1 MKKILFVLYISLCF
15 SLNLTLIDYHD
26 PQAHHILDA
35 EIYENTLI
43 VSGYIQGIELYDVSN
58 SGQLNHLSHFTL
70 SGGGGGGGGTKSN
83 CVSAT
88 NGYAYFTSNN
98 GLYVVNISNPLNP
111 INNGSVPGTN
121 NFILENLKAKDNVLI
136 VACHEDGAR
145 IYDISNPSN
154 PIYKSTIFTN
164 NSWAVEL
171 KDDFAYVADND
182 NILVVNISNLNEP
195 EVLSTLYAGNA
206 IKDIVVDSNKLY
218 VALGSDGVSIYN
230 IDDLSSPELLDTYNT
245 SSLANRLSPFM
256 DKVAVSDWDDVEI
269 LDWDGN
275 NLNLVGYKNTTNRT
289 MAIATKDNYIFSA
302 EWAAI
307 QSMEFG
313 VVSGPDLDLSS
324 TYIIYPYV
332 ENGNSFSMYIE
343 AINNGGQIL
352 SILDNYTTNPE
363 FEVINPLNELLPGE
377 GQLVELVY
385 NASNSNAS
393 GSYRIFS
400 NDVDQ
405 SQIICSL
412 VGNVDG
418 ANIGEYAPNF
428 NLEIVANGT
437 GYFQLSDYLGTVVV
451 LAFFAPN

>member
-1 MKKILFVLYISLCF
+1 M
-15 SLNLTLIDYHD
+15 
-26 PQAHHILDA
+26 
-35 EIYENTLI
+35 
-43 VSGYIQGIELYDVSN
+43 
-58 SGQLNHLSHFTL
+58 
-70 SGGGGGGGGTKSN
+70 
-83 CVSAT
+83 
-88 NGYAYFTSNN
+88 
-98 GLYVVNISNPLNP
+98 
-111 INNGSVPGTN
+111 
-121 NFILENLKAKDNVLI
+121 
-136 VACHEDGAR
+136 
-145 IYDISNPSN
+145 
-154 PIYKSTIFTN
+154 
-164 NSWAVEL
+164 
-171 KDDFAYVADND
+171 
-182 NILVVNISNLNEP
+182 
-195 EVLSTLYAGNA
+195 
-206 IKDIVVDSNKLY
+206 VDSNKLY

-269 LDWDGN
+269 LDWNGN

-400 NDVDQ
+400 NDIDQ

-418 ANIGEYAPNF
+418 ANIGESAPNF

-451 LAFFAPN
+451 LAFFAPNRPVCSPELSDMETLIWQSYPQNEVIVLGIINTSNQGMINTFVEENSISFPIVYDPGSSGGVQGGDTYDLYYLPNNGSPYPRDFIIDQEGIFKYTNNEIDTELMLYVLNELVGDSCSGWNIGDVNNDNLINVLDIVAIINFILDINQPDDCSSFVSDLNNDQLINVLDIIQLVNIILE